1 MSLDDVL
8 LRKLSQVPRVQ
19 SVTGIFLGMVNGLA
33 RLNLQGSVVDVKCDG
48 WAPPVPGM
56 AVRVES
62 LNGIMRVKGPAGPRS
77 AVGEVVEALDG
88 DTRARVDV
96 DGEEWVLPVM
106 APYVPLATDQV
117 VIDWM
122 AGFVI
127 GEQAAA
133 REQATPPPN
142 PGTVKGFQ
150 GLLVQATDSGRWST
164 SYGNWFGN
172 SDVWTGTTTQGA
184 WFYGGGF
191 SVLAGANVAT
201 VEMYLPLITQ
211 QNNLQFGL
219 HGHASKGGSPGIGS
233 LWTYNGPRSGWI
245 TLPNTWGNLLRD
257 NPSWG
262 IGVVSPGGGLNQ
274 WRGRGSDA
282 MSGALRF
289 SGTR

>member
-1 MSLDDVL
+1 MTLDDIL
-8 LRKLSQVPRVQ
+8 LRKLSETPRVQ
-19 SVTGIFLGMVNGLA
+19 SYVGIFLGMVNGLA
-33 RLNLQGSVVDVKCDG
+33 RLNLQGAAVDVKCDG
-48 WAPPVPGM
+48 WVPPIPGM

-62 LNGIMRVKGPAGPRS
+62 LNGVLRVKGPSTPRS
-77 AVGEVVEALDG
+77 ALGEVVESLDG
-88 DTRARVDV
+88 DTRARVVV
-96 DGEEWVLPVM
+96 DGEEWVLPVT
-106 APYVPLATDQV
+106 APYVPLPTDKV

-122 AGFVI
+122 AGFVS

-133 REQATPPPN
+133 RVDDTPPPA
-142 PGTVKGFQ
+142 PPKGVGFA

-191 SVLAGANVAT
+191 RVLAGANVST
-201 VEMYLPLITQ
+201 VEIYLPLIQQ

-219 HGHASKGGSPGIGS
+219 HGHASKGGSPGITS
-233 LWTYNGPRSGWI
+233 TFTHTGPRSGWVR
-245 TLPNTWGNLLRD
+245 LPDGWGNALRD
-257 NPSWG
+257 NPNWG
-262 IGVVSPGGGLNQ
+262 VGVLSPGGGLNQ
-274 WRGRGSDA
+274 WVGRASDA